1 MRMAAWQR
9 APIVMRWTCA
19 VSLAVAAP
27 CAAQTPAGEPA
38 ASPRRFVYGGDEAFA
53 PYEYLDA
60 QGRPAGF
67 NVELLR
73 ELARK
78 GGFEVEFQLGV
89 WHGVLAAAQAGRVD
103 LVSLARTDARE
114 EAFDFVA
121 ETWTLRQGA
130 LLGGE
135 RPETR
140 GIGDLASELVAV
152 EERSAMHDLLLELPE
167 VQRPALRLAR
177 SHREALDLLAR
188 GDASAVAGN
197 LLVLRRETLRRGL
210 RLPREIPLKAFSYAL
225 ATRAGRGAEFAWIP
239 PAMAELRAEG
249 VRDQLVERHLS
260 EAQPGASRLARWL
273 PLAAGGG
280 LLVLALTYAWG
291 HSLRSQ
297 VRTRTRE
304 LRAAVDQRST
314 LARAFQDSEAR
325 LRLLIDQLPAALF
338 TTDQELRVTSCQ
350 GSALGSLGEQPA
362 VGVLALTWLGE
373 VAAAGPAGQALRRAL
388 GGESA
393 GFEIARGARHFEAF
407 VEPLR
412 DEQGL
417 VIGTLALALDVA
429 RQRRLE
435 HAIRQVAEAVSADT
449 GDAFF
454 QALTQALA
462 DTLGFAHAMVGELA
476 DAGARRIRTLAFR
489 ADGELRPSFVY
500 DLEGAPCDQ
509 VVGHSLC
516 VFPDSVQELFPG
528 DAGLGR
534 LGAVCYLGA
543 PLFDS
548 AGRPLG
554 LLAVMDRRPLGDRE
568 LAEAVL
574 RIFAARAAAEL
585 ERKRAE
591 EALRAS
597 EAKFSRAFH
606 ASPDPVLITSMPE
619 GRLLEVNEGFCRLSG
634 FARDEVV
641 GRTALELGV
650 WAVPEERERMHALA
664 GRGELRDLECHFSAR
679 DGRLLICLVSGE
691 RIELDGQP
699 RLLTVIRDV
708 TERKRLEEQVR
719 RQERLKDEF
728 VAMAAHELKTPIAIM
743 KGYAQVLAGRDA
755 PPEQRALYAAIERG
769 ADRLDRK
776 LLDLLDVT
784 SLQIGR
790 YDLVRE
796 RFDAAELVAELAE
809 DLRVQAR
816 GHAIEL
822 EQQGPLPLL
831 ADRGRVAQV
840 VLNLLGNAVKY
851 SPEGG
856 AVRVSSRCQ
865 EGRAIITVADE
876 GVGIPADRQAG
887 IFERFYRAHAGTPHD
902 YGGLG
907 VGLYLSR
914 EIARRHGG
922 DVWFESEEARGS
934 RFHLALPLADG

>member
-1 MRMAAWQR
+1 MRVAGPQRTATVTLWACAMTLALAA
-9 APIVMRWTCA
+9 T
-19 VSLAVAAP
+19 AAP
-27 CAAQTPAGEPA
+27 QASSAAPA
-38 ASPRRFVYGGDEAFA
+38 AAARRIVYGGDEAFA
-53 PYEYLDA
+53 PYESLDL
-60 QGRPAGF
+60 QGRPRGF
-67 NVELLR
+67 NIDLVR
-73 ELARK
+73 ALAQK
-78 GGFEVEFQLGV
+78 GGVAVEFRLGP
-89 WHGVLAAAQAGRVD
+89 WRSVLGEAEAGRID

-114 EAFDFVA
+114 GTFDFIA
-121 ETWTLRQGA
+121 ESWTLRQGA
-130 LLGGE
+130 LIVGD
-135 RPETR
+135 RPEAL
-140 GIGDLASELVAV
+140 GFADLASELVAV
-152 EERSAMHDLLLELPE
+152 EERSAIHDLLLELPE
-167 VQRPALRLAR
+167 MQRPTLRLAR
-177 SHREALDLLAR
+177 NHREALEMLLR

-197 LLVLRRETLRRGL
+197 LLVLRREARGRGL
-210 RLPREIPLKAFSYAL
+210 RLPREIPLKAFSYEL
-225 ATRAGRGAEFAWIP
+225 ATRSGRGAEFAWIP
-239 PAMAELRAEG
+239 PAMAELRREG
-249 VRDQLVERHLS
+249 VRDRLVELHLS
-260 EAQPGASRLARWL
+260 DAEPGVARWL
-273 PLAAGGG
+273 PALAAAG
-280 LLVLALTYAWG
+280 LLALGLTYAWA

-297 VRTRTRE
+297 VRARTRE
-304 LRAAVDQRST
+304 LRAALEERST

-338 TTDQELRVTSCQ
+338 TTDQELRVTSCR
-350 GSALGSLGEQPA
+350 GSALGPLGEQPA
-362 VGVLALTWLGE
+362 VGVLALSWLGE
-373 VAAAGPAGQALRRAL
+373 AEAAGAAGQALRRAL
-388 GGESA
+388 RGESG
-393 GFEIARGARHFEAF
+393 GFEIARGGRHFEAF

-412 DEQGL
+412 DEHGR
-417 VIGTLALALDVA
+417 VIGTLSLALDVA

-435 HAIRQVAEAVSADT
+435 HAIRLVAEAVSADT

-462 DTLGFAHAMVGELA
+462 DTLGFAHAFVGEIA
-476 DAGARRIRTLAFR
+476 DPGARRIRTLAFR
-489 ADGELRPSFVY
+489 ADGELRPGFVY
-500 DLEGAPCDQ
+500 ELEGAPCDR

-516 VFPDSVQELFPG
+516 VFPDSVQALFPN
-528 DAGLGR
+528 DAALGR

-554 LLAVMDRRPLGDRE
+554 LLAVMDRRPLRDRQ

-574 RIFAARAAAEL
+574 RIFAARASAEL

-606 ASPDPVLITSMPE
+606 SSPDPVLITSVPD
-619 GRLLEVNEGFCRLSG
+619 GRLLEVNEGFCRLAG
-634 FARDEVV
+634 LERAEVI
-641 GRTALELGV
+641 GRTALELGL
-650 WAVPEERERMHALA
+650 WTLPEERERMHALA
-664 GRGELRDLECHFSAR
+664 GRGELRDLECHFRAR

-691 RIELDGQP
+691 RIELDGEP

-708 TERKRLEEQVR
+708 TERRRLEEQVQ

-743 KGYAQVLAGRDA
+743 KGYAQVLAGRDET
-755 PPEQRALYAAIERG
+755 PERRALYAAIERG

-796 RFDAAELVAELAE
+796 PFDAAELAAELVE
-809 DLRVQAR
+809 DLRVHAR

-822 EQQGPLPLL
+822 DQEGPLPLV
-831 ADRGRVAQV
+831 ADRNRIAQV
-840 VLNLLGNAVKY
+840 LLNLLGNAVKH
-851 SPEGG
+851 SPAGG
-856 AVRVSSRCQ
+856 SVRVSSLRR
-865 EGRAIITVADE
+865 EGRAIISVADE

-922 DVWFESEEARGS
+922 DVWFESEEGRGS
-934 RFHLALPLADG
+934 RFHLALPLAEA